1 MVLQRYERDRSL
13 GVASAGKQVGL
24 SNNRR
29 PNSGT
34 NWIDE
39 DFPVSSLRAML
50 QGEEIVTSSYRGR
63 VRQGAEA
70 QVPLL
75 PAPEQV

>member
-1 MVLQRYERDRSL
+1 M
-13 GVASAGKQVGL
+13 
-24 SNNRR
+24 
-29 PNSGT
+29 
-34 NWIDE
+34 
-39 DFPVSSLRAML
+39 SSLRAML
-50 QGEEIVTSSYRGR
+50 QGEEIAASPYRGR